1 MNKKYLSL
9 LSGLFLALVLAG
21 AGCSS
26 TPSETKQN
34 DVSENT
40 QEQQVPEVYTNE
52 TKEFTI
58 AASNWKFDPGTIV
71 VKQGDKV
78 KIKITSTDVKHSFML
93 KDYNINVQLE
103 PNQTQTIEFTADKS
117 GVFQFRCAVPCGAG
131 HKDMIGTLVVK

>member
-1 MNKKYLSL
+1 MNKKYSKL
-9 LSGLFLALVLAG
+9 LSGLFLTLILTG

-26 TPSETKQN
+26 TPSVTKQ
-34 DVSENT
+34 DEVPENI
-40 QEQQVPEVYTNE
+40 QGQQAPEVYTSE

-58 AASNWKFDPGTIV
+58 TASNWKFDPGTIV

-103 PNQTQTIEFTADKS
+103 PNQTQTIEFTADKF
-117 GVFQFRCAVPCGAG
+117 GVFQFRCAVPCGDG
-131 HKDMIGTLVVK
+131 HKEMIGTLVVK